1 MKFIIR
7 RASIW
12 GDESPCEESKR
23 DTIIRVDKRTFRSPE
38 EFDEICGEKEGKW
51 FSVGT
56 NHRID
61 ENGCIVRD
69 CGTIDVF
76 SMEINSLEELMKF
89 CEKYGDVIIG
99 NYYFNDD
106 YKEILIYDTYIE

>member
-23 DTIIRVDKRTFRSPE
+23 DTIVRVDKRTFCTPE
-38 EFDEICGEKEGKW
+38 EFNERCGKREGEW

-56 NHRID
+56 NHRISKS
-61 ENGCIVRD
+61 GGIARD
-69 CGTIDVF
+69 YGTVDVYL
-76 SMEINSLEELMKF
+76 MEINTLEELMKF

-99 NYYFNDD
+99 NCYLNDD